1 MNRIFELII
10 VYFLPFPFY
19 LLGFSWVRS
28 KICPTFAPQNLLR
41 LVFSV
46 FFGLFRSFSVRVK
59 IDLYKIRGRG
69 YLAPPTEKENK
80 PAPHCR
86 VSMLVLWPF
95 TQIFLEPCT
104 QIFLWPCTQIFYLP
118 FTKIFLW
125 PFAKIFLW
133 PFFGYRIPF
142 AFGLLGVWL
151 LVHRSTLVPLLF

>member
-10 VYFLPFPFY
+10 VYFLPFPLY
-19 LLGFSWVRS
+19 LLGFSGVHS
-28 KICPTFAPQNLLR
+28 KICPTFAPPNLLR
-41 LVFSV
+41 LAFSV

-95 TQIFLEPCT
+95 TQIF
-104 QIFLWPCTQIFYLP
+104 YLP

-125 PFAKIFLW
+125 PFTQIFLW

-142 AFGLLGVWL
+142 ACGLLGVWL
-151 LVHRSTLVPLLF
+151 LVHRSTLMPLLF